1 MFLNQKF
8 PLSSYE
14 AATSVDIN
22 ELDRHY
28 LAEMKHVQDQR
39 EAAIRNLDVVMSQR
53 REFLKHVYDEQMRLI
68 DLSRRMEIK
77 LKRQLDIGKN
87 FFKNLFFSLHETY
100 HNFRCSKKEIQFLMD
115 QNSSKGVQSET
126 KTIRVKNVSSTAT
139 SIELLNLFS
148 GIGEVECVM
157 LIKERNE
164 ALIRFKSG
172 EDAKMACV
180 KINGFKIKEKILAIY
195 LEW

>member
-22 ELDRHY
+22 ELDRRY

-77 LKRQLDIGKN
+77 LKG
-87 FFKNLFFSLHETY
+87 
-100 HNFRCSKKEIQFLMD
+100 
-115 QNSSKGVQSET
+115 
-126 KTIRVKNVSSTAT
+126 
-139 SIELLNLFS
+139 
-148 GIGEVECVM
+148 
-157 LIKERNE
+157 
-164 ALIRFKSG
+164 
-172 EDAKMACV
+172 
-180 KINGFKIKEKILAIY
+180 
-195 LEW
+195 

>member
-28 LAEMKHVQDQR
+28 QR

-100 HNFRCSKKEIQFLMD
+100 HNFRCSKKRNPIPNGSEFIEGSTVGNQD
-115 QNSSKGVQSET
+115 DSSKKCFIYSY
-126 KTIRVKNVSSTAT
+126 
-139 SIELLNLFS
+139 LN
-148 GIGEVECVM
+148 
-157 LIKERNE
+157 
-164 ALIRFKSG
+164 
-172 EDAKMACV
+172 
-180 KINGFKIKEKILAIY
+180 
-195 LEW
+195 

>member
-100 HNFRCSKKEIQFLMD
+100 HNFRCSKKRNPIPKGSEFIEGSTVGNQD
-115 QNSSKGVQSET
+115 DSSKKCFIYSY
-126 KTIRVKNVSSTAT
+126 
-139 SIELLNLFS
+139 LN
-148 GIGEVECVM
+148 
-157 LIKERNE
+157 
-164 ALIRFKSG
+164 
-172 EDAKMACV
+172 
-180 KINGFKIKEKILAIY
+180 
-195 LEW
+195 

>member
-77 LKRQLDIGKN
+77 LKG
-87 FFKNLFFSLHETY
+87 
-100 HNFRCSKKEIQFLMD
+100 
-115 QNSSKGVQSET
+115 
-126 KTIRVKNVSSTAT
+126 
-139 SIELLNLFS
+139 
-148 GIGEVECVM
+148 
-157 LIKERNE
+157 
-164 ALIRFKSG
+164 
-172 EDAKMACV
+172 
-180 KINGFKIKEKILAIY
+180 
-195 LEW
+195 